1 MKVKLMDIIDAMED
15 SNIDISAFV
24 DKKTGEIVYFDDNIM
39 TQEEMEELD
48 EMLEEHGCARIP
60 DKFEIND
67 YNIMASFVQSRSDT
81 EYKRLSRAIIGK
93 GAFRRFKDGVYR
105 LGIEKEWYEWRDNTY
120 KRRAIEWC
128 EENGLEY
135 E

>member
-15 SNIDISAFV
+15 SNIDVSAFV
-24 DKKTGEIVYFDDNIM
+24 DKKTGEVVYFDDNIM
-39 TQEEMEELD
+39 SQEEMEELD
-48 EMLEEHGCARIP
+48 EILDEHGSCRIP
-60 DKFEIND
+60 NKFEIND

-93 GAFRRFKDGVYR
+93 GAFRRFKDEVYR